1 MPGTVDLREA
11 PLEAGAKAFNLGR
24 MLRAGLRVPEGVC
37 VLGSLDAPG
46 WPRMAVRSSSFSEDG
61 RYGSAAG
68 QFLTLL
74 NVPSEGLAEAVER
87 VSSGLTGA
95 VIVQPMVEARVAG
108 VVFTRDPTG
117 GSGMRVEATPG
128 LGDALVSGHVRP
140 AAWRDR
146 ELLDGPA
153 CLTPAELEA
162 LLRAAEQAREL
173 LGSELDLEFA
183 FDSSPEPWLLQ
194 ARPITASQSL
204 REELRAREVER
215 LRACGETVW
224 SGYNVAETLPAPLP
238 MSWSLVRRM
247 MSLQGA
253 YGRLYPELG
262 YDPDPALYE
271 VGVLDLI
278 CGRPYVNLSR
288 SARLFFQDFPFVF
301 RLAEFR
307 ADPRRAASPQPRV
320 DLQAAR
326 PGFWRRL
333 PSTVVK
339 MLRAQFQLER
349 QKKAFPRH
357 FRETVLPAYLARL
370 RSLETLPARERFDQ
384 LLTTVVDEFAGQSLK
399 ASAFAALAAQGRR
412 SLPAARPSPTVELL
426 QRAAAGEITF
436 DELLEGMGH
445 RGPAEMEL
453 AEPRWLEMPERLRQ
467 ELAPYGTECTQKKW
481 IMIHEKLDHGPLAD
495 WLALRETAR
504 HYLML
509 GWAELRRA
517 LLELDPHGGVFW
529 LHYDELDLPDPGE
542 LIARRRLERRLL
554 LSLPCP
560 TVLFSDDLEAIGRT
574 VPVTGADMLAG
585 TGLSW
590 GVAEGPALVVRHPS
604 EVPPEASGYVLVC
617 PSTDPGYTLAMSRA
631 VALVVETGGVL
642 SHGAIVAR
650 ELGLPAV
657 SNVPM
662 GALSAGSR
670 VRVDGAEGRVIAVA
684 PPP

>member
-1 MPGTVDLREA
+1 
-11 PLEAGAKAFNLGR
+11 
-24 MLRAGLRVPEGVC
+24 
-37 VLGSLDAPG
+37 
-46 WPRMAVRSSSFSEDG
+46 MAVRSSSASEDG
-61 RYGSAAG
+61 RHSAAAG

-74 NVPSEGLAEAVER
+74 NVTPEGLAEAVAR
-87 VSSGLTGA
+87 VGAGLTGS

-108 VVFTRDPTG
+108 VVFTQDPTG
-117 GSGMRVEATPG
+117 GKGMRVEATPG

-140 AAWRDR
+140 AAWRDL

-153 CLTPAELEA
+153 CLTTAELEA
-162 LLRAAEQAREL
+162 LLRAAEEAREL

-183 FDSSPEPWLLQ
+183 FDAGSEPWLLQ

-204 REELRAREVER
+204 REELRVREVER
-215 LRACGETVW
+215 LRGLPGSVW

-262 YDPDPALYE
+262 YDPDPALHE

-288 SARLFFQDFPFVF
+288 SARLFFRDFPFVF
-301 RLAEFR
+301 QID
-307 ADPRRAASPQPRV
+307 DPRQAAAPSPRV
-320 DLQAAR
+320 DLKAAP

-339 MLRAQFQLER
+339 MVRAQFQLAR
-349 QKKAFPRH
+349 QKKAFPGH
-357 FRETVLPAYLARL
+357 FRDTVLPAYLARL
-370 RSLETLPARERFDQ
+370 RSLEAVPARERFDQ
-384 LLTTVVDEFAGQSLK
+384 LVTLVVDEFASQSLK
-399 ASAFAALAAQGRR
+399 ASAFAAQAAHG
-412 SLPAARPSPTVELL
+412 PAVRPSPVGELL
-426 QRAAAGEITF
+426 RRAAAGEIPF
-436 DELLEGMGH
+436 EELLAGMGH

-453 AEPRWLEMPERLRQ
+453 AEPRWREIPDRLRQ
-467 ELAPYGTECTQKKW
+467 ELAALRPHSGGRLPE
-481 IMIHEKLDHGPLAD
+481 
-495 WLALRETAR
+495 WLALREEAR
-504 HYLML
+504 HSLML

-517 LLELDPHGGVFW
+517 LLELDPSGDVFW
-529 LHYDELDLPDPGE
+529 LHYDELDRPDPD

-560 TVLFSDDLEAIGRT
+560 TVLFSNDLDAIGR
-574 VPVTGADMLAG
+574 VVEVTGADMLAG
-585 TGLSW
+585 TGLSF

-617 PSTDPGYTLAMSRA
+617 PSTDPGFTLAMSRA

-657 SNVPM
+657 ANVPM
-662 GALSAGSR
+662 GAIPQGCR
-670 VRVDGAEGRVIAVA
+670 VRVNGADGRLDVL